1 MKQVSQSPST
11 TFYFLLSTF
20 YFLLSTLY
28 FPPMSPRK
36 ILIVDDEKNQRE
48 ILQLIL
54 SGERDD
60 DGAALYDVKTA
71 SSGQDALRFF
81 RNESFDLVLTDLK
94 MAGMD
99 GIQLLNELSQID
111 SSTPV
116 ILMTAHGSIDSVKE
130 ALRGGAF
137 DYLEK
142 PLDRAKLLEVISQAV
157 SQMRAVDEEIV
168 GASEPME
175 RVKKMIVK
183 VAHSNSTVLIRGE
196 SGTGK
201 ERVARAIHKASQR
214 VNERFQAVNCAAI
227 NENLLESELFG
238 HEKGSFTG
246 AVSEKKGL
254 FEIADKG
261 TLFLD
266 EIGDINVNM
275 QAKLLRA
282 LQEKEILRVGGT
294 RPIKVDVRVLAAT
307 NRDLESMVKDERF
320 REDLYYRLNVIP
332 INIPPLRQ
340 RLKDIELLTDYFLR
354 KHSANA
360 ARPIKISPD
369 AKKLIMEYAW
379 PGNVRQLESAIERA
393 LLLAEGDEI
402 TIEDMPVEIR
412 AASQTEGAGGFKLP
426 PEGISFEDLE
436 KSLILQAM
444 EQTGWNITRSAKLL
458 GLSFRTMQY
467 RLDKFGIKRPARIK
481 GSAEDEDFD
490 EDNAEQ
496 SDISSL

>member
-1 MKQVSQSPST
+1 MA
-11 TFYFLLSTF
+11 
-20 YFLLSTLY
+20 
-28 FPPMSPRK
+28 PRK
-36 ILIVDDEKNQRE
+36 ILVVDDEKNQRD

-54 SGERDD
+54 SGERDET
-60 DGAALYDVKTA
+60 GASRYEVKAA
-71 SSGQDALRFF
+71 SSGQEAVRLFKND
-81 RNESFDLVLTDLK
+81 NFDMVLTDLK
-94 MAGMD
+94 MSGMD

-142 PLDRAKLLEVISQAV
+142 PLDRAKLLEVLTRAV
-157 SQMRAVDEEIV
+157 SQMAAVEEEIV
-168 GASEPME
+168 GVSDAME

-183 VAHSNSTVLIRGE
+183 VAVSSSTVLIRGE

-201 ERVARAIHKASQR
+201 ERIARAIHKASPR
-214 VNERFQAVNCAAI
+214 INERFQAVNCAAI

-246 AVSEKKGL
+246 AVGEKKGL

-266 EIGDINVNM
+266 EIGEINVNM

-282 LQEKEILRVGGT
+282 LQEKEVLRVGGT

-307 NRDLESMVKDERF
+307 NRDLEAMVKDGRF

-340 RLKDIELLTDYFLR
+340 RRDDLQLLTDHFLR
-354 KHSANA
+354 KHSSNI
-360 ARPIKISPD
+360 ARAIKLSPE
-369 AKKLIMEYAW
+369 AKRLIMEYSW

-393 LLLAEGDEI
+393 LLLAEGDEV
-402 TIEDMPVEIR
+402 TVEDLPVEIR
-412 AASQTEGAGGFKLP
+412 SAAQTEGAGGFKLP
-426 PEGISFEDLE
+426 PEGISFEELE
-436 KSLILQAM
+436 KSMIIQAM
-444 EQTGWNITRSAKLL
+444 EQTGWNITRAAKLL

-467 RLDKFGIKRPARIK
+467 RLDKFGIKRPNRGK
-481 GSAEDEDFD
+481 GSEMEEEF
-490 EDNAEQ
+490 EEE
-496 SDISSL
+496 

>member
-1 MKQVSQSPST
+1 
-11 TFYFLLSTF
+11 
-20 YFLLSTLY
+20 
-28 FPPMSPRK
+28 MSSRK
-36 ILIVDDEKNQRE
+36 ILVVDDEKNQRD

-54 SGERDD
+54 SGERDES
-60 DGAALYDVKTA
+60 GESLYAVKTA
-71 SSGQDALRFF
+71 SSGQEALRLF

-94 MAGMD
+94 MSGMD
-99 GIQLLNELSQID
+99 GLQLLNELSQID

-130 ALRGGAF
+130 AMRGGAL

-142 PLDRAKLLEVISQAV
+142 PLDRSKLLEIVSKAV
-157 SQMRAVDEEIV
+157 SKMKAVDEEIV
-168 GASEPME
+168 GASEAME

-183 VAHSNSTVLIRGE
+183 VAPSSSTVLIRGE

-201 ERVARAIHKASQR
+201 ERVARAIHKASPR
-214 VNERFQAVNCAAI
+214 ADERFQAVNCAAI

-266 EIGDINVNM
+266 EIGDINVSM

-294 RPIKVDVRVLAAT
+294 RAIKVDVRVLAAT

-340 RLKDIELLTDYFLR
+340 RHKDIELLTDYFLR

-360 ARPIKISPD
+360 SRPMKIS
-369 AKKLIMEYAW
+369 AEAEKLILEYAW

-402 TIEDMPVEIR
+402 TIEDLPLEIR
-412 AASQTEGAGGFKLP
+412 SGAQADGGSGFKLP

-436 KSLILQAM
+436 KSLIIQAM
-444 EQTGWNITRSAKLL
+444 EQTGWNITRAAKLL

-467 RLDKFGIKRPARIK
+467 RLDKFGIKRPARAR
-481 GSAEDEDFD
+481 GQADNGEFEDDD
-490 EDNAEQ
+490 QTD
-496 SDISSL
+496 L

>member
-1 MKQVSQSPST
+1 MAS
-11 TFYFLLSTF
+11 
-20 YFLLSTLY
+20 
-28 FPPMSPRK
+28 RK
-36 ILIVDDEKNQRE
+36 ILVVDDEKNQRD

-54 SGERDD
+54 SGEHDES
-60 DGAALYDVKTA
+60 GAQLYDVKAA
-71 SSGQDALRFF
+71 SSGQEALRFF
-81 RNESFDLVLTDLK
+81 RNDSFDLVLTDLK

-99 GIQLLNELSQID
+99 GLQLLNELSQVD

-130 ALRGGAF
+130 AMRGGAF

-142 PLDRAKLLEVISQAV
+142 PLDRAKLLDVLTRAV
-157 SQMRAVDEEIV
+157 SQMKAVDEEIV
-168 GASEPME
+168 GASDAME

-183 VAHSNSTVLIRGE
+183 VAGSSSTVLIRGE

-201 ERVARAIHKASQR
+201 ERIARAIHKASPR
-214 VNERFQAVNCAAI
+214 SAERFQAVNCAAI

-246 AVSEKKGL
+246 AHAEKKGL
-254 FEIADKG
+254 FEISDKG

-266 EIGDINVNM
+266 EIGEININM

-282 LQEKEILRVGGT
+282 LQEKEIMRVGST

-307 NRDLESMVKDERF
+307 NRDLEAMVKDSRF

-340 RLKDIELLTDYFLR
+340 RRDDTQMLMDYFLV
-354 KHSANA
+354 KHSAGA
-360 ARPIKISPD
+360 ARQMKFSPE
-369 AKKLIMEYAW
+369 AKKMIMEYAW

-402 TIEDMPVEIR
+402 TIEDLPVEIR
-412 AASQTEGAGGFKLP
+412 SASQSEGTGGFKLP

-436 KSLILQAM
+436 KSLIIQAM
-444 EQTGWNITRSAKLL
+444 EQTGWNITRAAKLL

-467 RLDKFGIKRPARIK
+467 RLDKFGIKRPNR
-481 GSAEDEDFD
+481 GRETGDEEGAEELDE
-490 EDNAEQ
+490 
-496 SDISSL
+496 